1 MFTIDELSEVE
12 MDEYIRESIG
22 HTEEYQESV
31 KKGSIIKELNK
42 ILSSLKT
49 IGDEVK
55 LMKTAVINEDYEEA
69 AAFGRSA
76 YKKSK
81 QCSNSIC
88 KSKEELGV
96 EEQYSVNW
104 GNSDYVIKGDRQG
117 EILHIILPELLPD
130 KVQQGEQSRY
140 EEINHTFLPAFQ
152 NFFAEGR
159 FPVYESKA
167 VLCFINIY
175 ESERQL
181 KDHDNFEIKQVID
194 ILSAFILTDDNPKW
208 CSQYMDYRMGKMGE
222 KCHTEIY
229 VVPQSQFIEFL
240 KTSHN

>member
-1 MFTIDELSEVE
+1 MCMFKIDELSDVE
-12 MDEYIRESIG
+12 LEEYVKENIG
-22 HTEEYQESV
+22 HTEEYQ
-31 KKGSIIKELNK
+31 L
-42 ILSSLKT
+42 SLKKNEIIRNLNRIQSILHST
-49 IGDEVK
+49 EDDIK
-55 LMKTAVINEDYEEA
+55 LMKTSVMNEDYERA
-69 AAFGRSA
+69 AVFASSA

-81 QCSNSIC
+81 KCSNSIC

-96 EEQYSVNW
+96 EEKYNS
-104 GNSDYVIKGDRQG
+104 GLGDSDYTIIGDRRG
-117 EILHIILPELLPD
+117 DILHIILPELLPD

-140 EEINHTFLPAFQ
+140 EEINHTFIPAFKR
-152 NFFAEGR
+152 FFAEGR
-159 FPVYESKA
+159 FPVYEKKA

-208 CSQYMDYRMGKMGE
+208 CSHYMDYKMGKAGE

-229 VVPQSQFIEFL
+229 IVPQSQFRDFFNL
-240 KTSHN
+240 